1 MSNFNPMYDDGYF
14 KCLLDLKEFVKNSEK
29 IGIRGVR
36 KQRNYISSFIELL
49 LSNREARM
57 EFMHYQELSFRMDED
72 CNITKHLN
80 RNR

>member
-1 MSNFNPMYDDGYF
+1 MSNFNPIYDDGYF

-29 IGIRGVR
+29 VSIRGVR

-57 EFMHYQELSFRMDED
+57 EFMHYQELTFRMDKD
-72 CNITKHLN
+72 CNIIKHLK
-80 RNR
+80 RNE